1 MNKQMKPDRSLL
13 QFMLRAQQ
21 QLARQNAQSSDKG
34 YVMMLTSIITILLF
48 SMLGAYLTMTNLNK
62 SAVAAY
68 ADGNNTFYAAE
79 SALNKRAAMV
89 AAKFDNYGTPT
100 GADLGKTADRI
111 NQCFKSTIGASPTAA
126 TAAVPANDFECL
138 NFPSSS
144 SSATNVTY
152 QNTNSSTENSSSS
165 WGGSGTI
172 TSKTD
177 TSNYLAYTFVADTTA
192 YKTAP
197 VAPTIANPNGV
208 PGTPNAI
215 VVPADED
222 YAGLNALEYKYTVY
236 ATAAKN
242 IPGTTQ
248 EEKVNNTDA
257 KTVLQMDFKSR
268 IIPLFQFAAFYDGD
282 LEMHSGSAMDISGRV
297 HTNSNL
303 YVQPN
308 GSAVTTFTDNI
319 TAAGGIFRRVDVALG
334 GTTAGFVRLQLTP
347 PVGAAPATFL
357 NFPFADYSVAT
368 PIDLNAATLKT
379 TTDGSAAIDMT
390 AEQSGIF
397 KKRVKDKAT
406 GILPLTVP
414 NSGFLRKRN
423 YYKSAAA
430 TNDREKQLA
439 VGEYWAKADMRL
451 ELVPDRDA
459 VGAGGNSLTA
469 TEGAAAISSGQAWTR
484 NQAIIPFNF
493 TSIQAGTSAGTSPC
507 TVAPPDA
514 GQDPATKYVDP
525 YRGNL
530 RDAAGAI
537 SLQCNVFTKG
547 QLQSLR
553 QPVMV
558 LTSINQLDPTLQ
570 STENTT
576 LVRPALPPAPTLS
589 PAASNDVTKNK
600 ILRALQVAIASTP
613 EPLPLDLL
621 NVNFSDTSTP
631 NLNYAVGTNAG
642 SFSVEFNRLLVLIP
656 ELSTDDR
663 TLLGTTSSPN
673 AIAALRNAW
682 FLPAPVQR
690 LSSNKDKTPAA
701 GRTNTNIRSSGFY
714 DSRERRWITMLQTNI
729 KSLTVWNR
737 DGLYVEADLTSGSE
751 NLRAPY
757 TASTINKD
765 LSFNSGAGAN
775 FTQGRAFIRATAD
788 PLQAAGS
795 FRRLG
800 LGATDPTE
808 GGLVFHATV
817 SDDLNGDG
825 VLGDVTLSAIKED
838 STFTDALNPDGT
850 VKAIPYKRD
859 SSGAIIYQKN
869 TDGKDKLDSK
879 GNKIPYTLDY
889 FRKYWSGTERQS
901 SFGFAFNGG
910 DFLPAPMN
918 IATDQGT
925 YIQGDFNNNSQR
937 QTQVTD
943 ATVFPPNPDRVAAAI
958 MADTITILSNQCM
971 TDSSLESA
979 TNHLGVLAGQIRCG
993 LPRRRNGSID
1003 LIQGGNTANFYG
1015 VTSPTAVNAAFLSNT
1030 DRSAGNCTNLTAD
1043 KTYKCGTAVVNPTV
1057 RSGGVN
1063 NYIRMLEDWQ
1073 VTGFAQYFNYSGS
1086 FVSLGTP
1093 VEYSGLWQNPI
1104 GFIGNGIRNGSTGTS
1119 IAPAYYNIPAR
1130 NYNFDPKFSAYNSL
1144 PPMTPKVQYLQQQ
1157 VFKRSFN

>member
-1 MNKQMKPDRSLL
+1 MNKQMKPDRNLL

-100 GADLGKTADRI
+100 GADLGKTADKI

-152 QNTNSSTENSSSS
+152 QNTNSSAKNSSSS
-165 WGGSGTI
+165 WGGSGTV

-197 VAPTIANPNGV
+197 IAPTVANPAGV

-282 LEMHSGSAMDISGRV
+282 LEMHSGTDMDISGRV

-303 YVQPN
+303 YVQPAN
-308 GSAVTTFTDNI
+308 GTARTTFADNI

-347 PVGAAPATFL
+347 PTGAAPATYL

-459 VGAGGNSLTA
+459 VGADGNSLTA
-469 TEGAAAISSGQAWTR
+469 AAGAAAISSGQAWTR

-514 GQDPATKYVDP
+514 GQDPAPKYVDP

-558 LTSINQLDPTLQ
+558 LTAINQPDTSIDHTSATLAG
-570 STENTT
+570 SESKT
-576 LVRPALPPAPTLS
+576 LGKPLALPIAPAIT
-589 PAASNDVTKNK
+589 ATDDVKTKV
-600 ILRALQVAIASTP
+600 LRALQVAIASTP
-613 EPLPLDLL
+613 SPLAVDLL
-621 NVNFSDTSTP
+621 DVKFNNTTTYPTTSTT
-631 NLNYAVGTNAG
+631 ATSNALA
-642 SFSVEFNRLLVLIP
+642 FRAEFTRLIP
-656 ELSTDDR
+656 AITELSPADQA
-663 TLLGTTSSPN
+663 TLLAAAPSE
-673 AIAALRNAW
+673 IAALRNAW
-682 FLPAPVQR
+682 FLPAPIQR
-690 LSSNKDKTPAA
+690 LTSTKDINSAI

-737 DGLYVEADLTSGSE
+737 DGLYVNADNEDLTKS
-751 NLRAPY
+751 Y
-757 TASTINKD
+757 TASDTNKSN
-765 LSFNSGAGAN
+765 SFNSGAGAN

-788 PLQAAGS
+788 PLQPAGS

-817 SDDLNGDG
+817 SDDLNGDS

-859 SSGAIIYQKN
+859 SSGAIMYQKN

-993 LPRRRNGSID
+993 LPRQRNGSIN

-1093 VEYSGLWQNPI
+1093 VEYSGRWSNNI
-1104 GFIGNGIRNGSTGTS
+1104 GHIGNGGNNLVT
-1119 IAPAYYNIPAR
+1119 AAYYNIPSR